1 MSISHD
7 PVTNAVYNGIKRG
20 IKVALDNECYGSA
33 VILIFAGIDAMANLG
48 RPESQKEVQPTDFIH
63 WVDTYI
69 KIDAKEQ
76 ITGDEFYS
84 ARCGVLHTYGVES
97 RKTTSGIARK
107 LGYMVGGY
115 PPIVYNPRVAEDF
128 LLLDI
133 LALADA
139 FFKGLDQF
147 LINVFADTQKRQII
161 EARLQKLLS
170 AIPYEAKSPTPNT
183 AI

>member
-1 MSISHD
+1 MGISRD
-7 PVTNAVYNGIKRG
+7 PVTNAIYGGIKRG
-20 IKVALDNECYGSA
+20 IRVALDNECYGSA
-33 VILIFAGIDAMANLG
+33 LILIFAGIDAMANLG
-48 RPESQKEVQPTDFIH
+48 RPESQKEVQPADFIR

-69 KIDAKEQ
+69 KIDSEEQ
-76 ITGDEFYS
+76 ITGEEFYS
-84 ARCGVLHTYGVES
+84 ARCAVLHTYGVES
-97 RKTTSGIARK
+97 RRTTSGTARK

-115 PPIVYNPRVAEDF
+115 PPIRYDPKVAKDF

-147 LINVFADTQKRQII
+147 LIDVFANTQKGQII

-170 AIPYEAKSPTPNT
+170 AIPYEAKRATSNT
-183 AI
+183 V